1 MSDSSDEVTRLL
13 AAARAGDTQAL
24 DRLLPIV
31 YEELRALASGYLR
44 DQRSGHTLQ
53 PTALVH
59 EAYLRL
65 IKLDQVEAAT
75 RAQFFR
81 LAAQAM
87 RSILVDHA
95 RGRKAVKRGYGRQRL
110 PLDDVITL
118 LETSASHLV
127 ALHEALE
134 KLGQID
140 RDLARLVELK
150 FFGGLT
156 AAETAHILGVT
167 TRTVEREWRTA
178 KAWLRRQLR
187 AEQPNDG

>member
-1 MSDSSDEVTRLL
+1 MSSSSDEVTRLL
-13 AAARAGDTQAL
+13 AAVRTGDAQAL
-24 DRLLPIV
+24 NRLLPIV
-31 YEELRALASGYLR
+31 YRELRDLAGGYLR

-95 RGRKAVKRGYGRQRL
+95 RARRAAKRGHGRQRL
-110 PLDDVITL
+110 PLDDVVTL
-118 LETSASHLV
+118 LETNASDLV
-127 ALHEALE
+127 ALSEALD
-134 KLGQID
+134 KLAQID
-140 RDLARLVELK
+140 EDLAWLVELK

-156 AAETAHILGVT
+156 AAETAEILGVT
-167 TRTVEREWRTA
+167 SRTVEREWRTA

-187 AEQPNDG
+187 VEQSDDG